1 MKKVLLATTAMA
13 LSAGVAY
20 AEVSLSDSETSA
32 AEVSL
37 GGYATMGLQND
48 GTDTYVVNRMQFNVD
63 ASTET
68 TSGITFGARTRVRLD
83 AGDGG
88 QGFSGARI
96 YMSTGG
102 FTVAMGNIDGAIWS
116 IPGVWASEVGLTGL
130 NYAGAVFNTVANS
143 AWDDTDGFSSQ
154 GVGTNGIEVLYS
166 GGGFSGHLS
175 YSEDTLSGAA
185 AATDR
190 RVAAYGAYTMGDW
203 TVTLAMQDSDDN
215 DEDKTIVVVDG
226 KVGDYGVNFAAA
238 DNNGETKIAL
248 TGSATFGATS
258 VNAFV
263 ADEELG
269 AELAM
274 GLGVSYDLGGAAVVA
289 AYEKDT
295 AGDSLVEAGLSFS
308 F

>member
-1 MKKVLLATTAMA
+1 MKKVLLATTALA
-13 LSAGVAY
+13 LSAGVAS
-20 AEVSLSDSETSA
+20 AEMSMA
-32 AEVSL
+32 
-37 GGYATMGLQND
+37 GYATAGLQNN
-48 GTDTYVVNRMQFNVD
+48 GTDTYVVNRMEFNVD

-68 TSGITFGARTRVRLD
+68 TSGSTFGARTRVRLN
-83 AGDGG
+83 AGDGD
-88 QGFSGARI
+88 QGFSGARV
-96 YMSTGG
+96 YMSTNG
-102 FTVAMGNIDGAIWS
+102 FTLAMGNINGAIWS

-130 NYAGAVFNTVANS
+130 NDAGVVFNTVANP
-143 AWDDTDGFSSQ
+143 AWGDTDGFSSQ

-175 YSEDTLSGAA
+175 YSEDTLSGDA
-185 AATDR
+185 AATNR

-203 TVTLAMQDSDDN
+203 TVALAMHESDDN
-215 DEDKTIVVVDG
+215 DEDKTIMVVNG
-226 KVGDYGVNFAAA
+226 KVGDYGLNFAAA

-258 VNAFV
+258 VNGFV

-274 GLGVSYDLGGAAVVA
+274 GLGVSYDLGGAAIVA

-295 AGDSLVEAGLSFS
+295 AGDSLVEAGMSFS

>member
-1 MKKVLLATTAMA
+1 M
-13 LSAGVAY
+13 AGVAN
-20 AEVSLSDSETSA
+20 AEMSMA
-32 AEVSL
+32 
-37 GGYATMGLQND
+37 GYATMGAQNNA
-48 GTDTYVVNRMQFNVD
+48 GDTTIVNRLQFNID

-83 AGDGG
+83 SNDADN
-88 QGFSGARI
+88 GFSGARV
-96 YMSTGG
+96 YMSTNG
-102 FTVAMGNIDGAIWS
+102 FTLAMGNINGAIWS
-116 IPGVWASEVGLTGL
+116 IPGAWASEVGLTGL
-130 NYAGAVFNTVANS
+130 NYAGAVFNTVANP
-143 AWDDTDGFSSQ
+143 AWVDTDGFSSQ
-154 GVGTNGIEVLYS
+154 GQGTNGIEVLYS
-166 GGGFSGHLS
+166 GGGFSVHLS
-175 YSEDTLSGAA
+175 YSEDTLSGG

-190 RVAAYGAYTMGDW
+190 RVAAYGSYTMGDW
-203 TVTLAMQDSDDN
+203 TATVATHQSDDD

-226 KVGDYGVNFAAA
+226 KVGDYGVNIAAA

-258 VNAFV
+258 VTAYV
-263 ADEELG
+263 ADEEEG

-295 AGDSLVEAGLSFS
+295 AGDAIAEAGLSFS